1 MLDRLE
7 QNIHLLLTR
16 LGEQQDEINSL
27 KNQLSQQRQEM
38 MLTHSELVQLK
49 EQYRALQIAQALSSS
64 PDDKARARR
73 QIDALIAQVDRAIET
88 LKRT

>member
-1 MLDRLE
+1 MLQRLE
-7 QNIHLLLTR
+7 QNIHLLLSR

-27 KNQLSQQRQEM
+27 KDQLAQQRQEI
-38 MLTHSELVQLK
+38 MLTHSELLQLK
-49 EQYRALQIAQALSSS
+49 EQYRALQIAHTLSAA

-73 QIDALIAQVDRAIET
+73 QIDALIAQVDRAVEI